1 MALANRGRPS
11 LARRA
16 RRPARR
22 RQGRAPAR
30 RAPIERRRSSRRVDF
45 RSVHATGPA
54 RFGVK
59 PGGDRQ
65 LKLPARAALKLLIM
79 YWDEIDHGI
88 LLLLGR
94 LPLR

>member
-1 MALANRGRPS
+1 MRGERDGPPVAVKVEPQLGELRSKGGNR
-11 LARRA
+11 
-16 RRPARR
+16 
-22 RQGRAPAR
+22 
-30 RAPIERRRSSRRVDF
+30 RRVDF